1 MIAPASRKLG
11 KYEIRQKLGRGGMAD
26 VYLAQDTESGQTV
39 ALKLI
44 EHSEDADTKDAIAA
58 EMRGAVLQERLA
70 SVDPRVVRVYN
81 AGDVDGFFFV
91 AMEYVDGQDL
101 AELMRRG
108 PLHMEFAA
116 DVAAAVARTLENAH
130 QLEATIDGRE
140 IRGMVHGDIKP
151 KNIRID
157 ARGEVRVLDFGIAKA
172 LSLSRK
178 LTRNEFGSVP
188 YASPERL
195 ETGAVNAGS
204 DLWSLG
210 VMLYEMATG
219 MQPYQADS
227 TERLERMIRSRIPP
241 PPAPDPCPEAVRR
254 ILMKALASDPDLRY
268 QTAHAFEEDLQ
279 AFRKGEP
286 VKAAA
291 EDLDATRRTFRPDR
305 DGTRRTGEG
314 EAAAVDDTDDSPT
327 RKSAPAL
334 AAPET
339 APASKPVEHGE
350 MFYWGMRTLAAVVF
364 MAVVSAAWE
373 AVSDYRLY
381 QRGKE
386 LEHDVAAEQI
396 TDPNQI
402 WDRWAELSEG
412 HSSSLFLR
420 GPRLEVKQKFVAA
433 ADHVIDTYRTNE
445 NQPVY
450 EADWQRAHNMLQHA
464 LSADPSDKMVHGK
477 LRLTEG
483 QLARINGT
491 SHKSA
496 AELNDAVEK
505 FAEAQQFMPQS
516 PDPALGLARVYV
528 YGLKDIDRAAQA
540 FQQAENH
547 GYKLGN
553 REKSQLADGYRER
566 ADRLF
571 WDSRTVRGLPQ
582 EKDQVQRAADDYKR
596 SLDLYQ
602 QSATYGNAVTRV
614 TQVESS
620 LESANTRLQEIDK
633 EAQAAAAPEHGRVAS
648 AFIGLIDALR
658 DKKTERKGTAPGGIS
673 H

>member
-1 MIAPASRKLG
+1 MIASASRKLG

-39 ALKLI
+39 ALTLI
-44 EHSEDADTKDAIAA
+44 EHSSDADTRDAIAA

-70 SVDPRVVRVYN
+70 AVDPRVVRVYD

-108 PLHMEFAA
+108 PLQVEFAA
-116 DVAAAVARTLENAH
+116 DVASAVAHTLENAH
-130 QLEATIDGRE
+130 QLEATIDGKD

-172 LSLSRK
+172 LSLSRR

-195 ETGAVNAGS
+195 ETGTVDAGS
-204 DLWSLG
+204 DLWSLA

-241 PPAPDPCPEAVRR
+241 PPAPDPCPQAVRK
-254 ILMKALASDPDLRY
+254 ILMKALAPAPEARY
-268 QTAHAFEEDLQ
+268 QTAHEFEEDLQ
-279 AFRKGEP
+279 AFRAGRP
-286 VKAAA
+286 VKAVD
-291 EDLDATRRTFRPDR
+291 EDLDATRRTFRGDR
-305 DGTRRTGEG
+305 DETRRTV
-314 EAAAVDDTDDSPT
+314 EAADGDAPT
-327 RKSAPAL
+327 RKSLPVAATPKPAP
-334 AAPET
+334 PER
-339 APASKPVEHGE
+339 GE
-350 MFYWGMRTLAAVVF
+350 LFYWGMRAVAAFVLV
-364 MAVVSAAWE
+364 AGVGTAWA

-402 WDRWAELSEG
+402 WDRWAELSRD
-412 HSSSLFLR
+412 HPASLFLK
-420 GPRLEVKQKFVAA
+420 GPRRVVEQKFVAA
-433 ADHVIDTYRTNE
+433 ADHVIDTYRNNE
-445 NQPVY
+445 AQPVY
-450 EADWQRAHNMLQHA
+450 EADWQRARTMLLHA
-464 LSADPSDKMVHGK
+464 LSTDPDDSVAHGK
-477 LRLTEG
+477 LRLAEG
-483 QLARINGT
+483 HLARINGT

-496 AELNDAVEK
+496 AELNDAVER
-505 FAEAQQFMPQS
+505 FTEAQRFMPQS

-528 YGLKDIDRAAQA
+528 YGLKDIDRASQA
-540 FQQAENH
+540 FDQAASH

-566 ADRLF
+566 ADRLW
-571 WDSRTVRGLPQ
+571 WDSRNVRGLPQ
-582 EKDQVQRAADDYKR
+582 EKDQIQRAADDYKR
-596 SLDLYQ
+596 ALDLYQ
-602 QSATYGNAVTRV
+602 QSAPYGNANARIG
-614 TQVESS
+614 QVQSS
-620 LESANTRLQEIDK
+620 LESANFRLAEIER
-633 EAQAAAAPEHGRVAS
+633 EAQASAAPEHGRVAG
-648 AFIGLIDALR
+648 AIVGLIDALR
-658 DKKTERKGTAPGGIS
+658 GKAKGTGPGGQP

>member
-26 VYLAQDTESGQTV
+26 VYLAQDTASGRTV

-44 EHSEDADTKDAIAA
+44 EHSADADTRDAIAA

-70 SVDPRVVRVYN
+70 AVDPRVVRVYD
-81 AGDVDGFFFV
+81 AGDMDGFFFV

-116 DVAAAVARTLENAH
+116 DVAMAVAHTLENAH
-130 QLEATIDGRE
+130 QLEATIDGKD
-140 IRGMVHGDIKP
+140 ICGMVHGDIKP

-172 LSLSRK
+172 LSLSRR

-195 ETGAVNAGS
+195 ETGTVDAGS
-204 DLWSLG
+204 DLWSLA

-219 MQPYQADS
+219 MQPYHADS

-254 ILMKALASDPDLRY
+254 ILMKALASAPEVRY
-268 QTAHAFEEDLQ
+268 QTAREFEEDLL
-279 AFRKGEP
+279 AFRAGQP
-286 VKAAA
+286 VKAVD

-305 DGTRRTGEG
+305 DETRRTVET
-314 EAAAVDDTDDSPT
+314 AADDDAPT
-327 RKSAPAL
+327 RKSATPVS
-334 AAPET
+334 
-339 APASKPVEHGE
+339 APAVQPAPVAAEKTPTERGE
-350 MFYWGMRTLAAVVF
+350 LFYWGMRALAAFALIAMVG
-364 MAVVSAAWE
+364 AAWE

-386 LEHDVAAEQI
+386 FEHDVVAEQI
-396 TDPNQI
+396 TGPNQI
-402 WDRWAELSEG
+402 WDRWAELSQG

-420 GPRLEVKQKFVAA
+420 GPRHAVEQKLAAA
-433 ADHVIDTYRTNE
+433 ADHVIDTYRNNE
-445 NQPVY
+445 AQPVY
-450 EADWQRAHNMLQHA
+450 EADWQRAHAMLLHA
-464 LSADPSDKMVHGK
+464 LSADPDDKMVHGK
-477 LRLTEG
+477 LRLAEG
-483 QLARINGT
+483 HLARINGT

-496 AELNDAVEK
+496 AELNLAVEK
-505 FAEAQQFMPQS
+505 FAEAQQYMPQS

-540 FQQAENH
+540 FDQAANH

-566 ADRLF
+566 ADRLW
-571 WDSRTVRGLPQ
+571 WDSRNVRGLPQ
-582 EKDQVQRAADDYKR
+582 EKDQVQRVR
-596 SLDLYQ
+596 
-602 QSATYGNAVTRV
+602 R
-614 TQVESS
+614 
-620 LESANTRLQEIDK
+620 
-633 EAQAAAAPEHGRVAS
+633 P
-648 AFIGLIDALR
+648 GLIGPVPGNRGMLWKQGQPAATRRRRQPAQKHQFHRPDPLVTLCPARRLLR
-658 DKKTERKGTAPGGIS
+658 AASCSARRRAKAHQQTTR
-673 H
+673 